1 VQAGL
6 HRVFL
11 AGETSMPIQVVA
23 YDPRWPDVFAQ
34 IAAIITP
41 QLHRY
46 DVAIEH
52 VGSTSVPGLAAKPVI
67 DMDIVVRHGTDIPAV
82 IAELAHIGYQHR
94 GDLGIAGRE
103 AFYAPNNLPT
113 HHLYLGHRDAASIRN
128 HLLVRDYLRQ
138 HPQAVTAYA
147 HLKQHLAHT
156 CGDDIDAYVAGK
168 SQFLAEILR
177 SQGMVTDDVDAI
189 ISQNQPPTYTTPRRP

>member
-1 VQAGL
+1 
-6 HRVFL
+6 
-11 AGETSMPIQVVA
+11 MPIQVVA

-34 IAAIITP
+34 IAAPIAQKLQT
-41 QLHRY
+41 Y
-46 DVAIEH
+46 AVTIEH
-52 VGSTSVPGLAAKPVI
+52 IGSTSVPGLAAKPVI
-67 DMDIVVRHGTDIPAV
+67 DMDIVVQHGADIPTIIAV
-82 IAELAHIGYQHR
+82 LATFGYQHR

-103 AFYAPNNLPT
+103 AFYAPKNLPT

-168 SQFLAEILR
+168 SEFLVEILR

-189 ISQNQPPTYTTPRRP
+189 ISQNQPPTYTTPPHP

>member
-1 VQAGL
+1 
-6 HRVFL
+6 
-11 AGETSMPIQVVA
+11 MPIQVVA

-34 IAAIITP
+34 IAAPIAQ
-41 QLHRY
+41 QLQAY
-46 DVAIEH
+46 AAKIEH
-52 VGSTSVPGLAAKPVI
+52 VGSTAVPGLAAKPVI
-67 DMDIVVRHGTDIPAV
+67 DMDIVVQHSADIPAI
-82 IAELAHIGYQHR
+82 IAVLATLGHQHR

-103 AFYAPNNLPT
+103 AFAAPMHLPR
-113 HHLYLGHRDAASIRN
+113 HHLYLGHHTAPSIRN

-147 HLKQHLAHT
+147 QLKQHLAHT

-177 SQGMVTDDVDAI
+177 TQGMANADVEAI
-189 ISQNQPPTYTTPRRP
+189 IHQNQPPTYTTPPRP